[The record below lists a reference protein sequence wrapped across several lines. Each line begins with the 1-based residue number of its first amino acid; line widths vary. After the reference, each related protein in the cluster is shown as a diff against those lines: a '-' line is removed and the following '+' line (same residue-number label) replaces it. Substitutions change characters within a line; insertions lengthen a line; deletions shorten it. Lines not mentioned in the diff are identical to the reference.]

1 MNQDS
6 RPIWIGDTLQQQP
19 VVTTSGDFVTF
30 QNERFYKISNVDVL
44 TPFFINLVSSSNH
57 WFFIG
62 STGGLSAGRVN
73 PNQALFPYYTVDKI
87 IENYE
92 NTGSK
97 TIILVEREGK
107 RYLWEPFSDF
117 YKGSYQIERNL
128 YKNITGT
135 TIIFEEINKNLEIKF
150 QYAWGISDK
159 FGFVKTSTVQNI
171 GENDCRIEVLDGIQN
186 ILPANIT
193 EDTQKSLS
201 SLLDAY
207 KRNELEEKTGLG
219 IFTLNS
225 KLTDLAEPSESL
237 MATVV
242 WYLGPALDH
251 ILLSSNQLDDFRL
264 GKKITTEKEIR
275 GMRGS
280 YFIHLDSDLPAENE
294 KHWYIISDVNQDAVD
309 IVNRIKWIGSDTK
322 SREKELLE
330 DLNDNSL
337 NLEKIVA
344 SADGLQTSKNEL
356 ITTHHFA
363 NVMFNEMRGGYFP
376 GQYKVQK
383 KDFLEYVT
391 QLNQEVFQR
400 YKTQLKA
407 LPKSLSINELKEKIQ
422 VIGSV
427 DLNRLAN
434 SYLPLSFSRRH
445 GDPSRP
451 WNRFNINIKKLD
463 GFLQLD
469 YEGNWR
475 DIFQNWEALVYSYPE
490 YVENMISVFL
500 NSTTIDGYNPYR
512 ITLHGIDWEAPE
524 PENPWANIGYWSDH
538 QIIYLLK
545 LLEISSHIHP
555 GRLNHSLN
563 DPFYSYSN
571 VPYQIKPYEQIEI
584 NPYNTID
591 FNWDLENK
599 INETVKMKGADGK
612 LVLSETGEVIHAS
625 LTEKLLT
632 LLLAKIVN
640 FVPEGG
646 IWMNTQRPEWNDA
659 NNALV
664 GKGLSV
670 VTLAYLRR
678 YIVFYRKIIK
688 NSSFNSFSIHSEVAE
703 LFNQI
708 DLILLDNEPF
718 IYTGFTDENR
728 REIMDRLGQAGSD
741 YRWMFYDKKFSG
753 VFKNLSSEEISD
765 FLNMVLQYCDH
776 TLMANRRSDHL
787 FHSYNILHL
796 NPGTATI
803 SHLYEMLEGQVA
815 ILSSGLLNGTESL
828 ALLRSLRKSSLYRA
842 DQHSYILYPNREL
855 KGFLARNTIN
865 PDSLKDLRLLEKLEQ
880 IGDKSLFI
888 RDDDGSY
895 HFPGQISNVKDLQK
909 NITKLQQ
916 NPELS
921 EIIDEE
927 ALRIQTIFERTF
939 NHDQFTGRSGTFFA
953 YEGLGSIYWHMVS
966 KLLLAVQETIIRT
979 REEVSITELIKIYND
994 IRAGQCFNKTPAEY
1008 GAFPTDPYS
1017 HTPANQG
1024 AKQPGM
1030 TGMVKEEILAR
1041 LSELGVSFSEG
1052 RLGFDFLIFDRD
1064 EFLESSTISI
1074 CYDILGK
1081 SNRFE
1086 LLPGSMIYT
1095 ICQVPVLLNAS
1106 SSEMIHIHFADGVIQ
1121 KVSGHWMDLTNTRHI
1136 IERDG
1141 KIHHLEVFIPTLTL

>member
-1 MNQDS
+1 MNQES

-19 VVTTSGDFVTF
+19 AVTTSGDFVTF

-87 IENYE
+87 IENFE

-117 YKGSYQIERNL
+117 YKGSYHIERNL
-128 YKNITGT
+128 FKNIAGT
-135 TIIFEEINKNLEIKF
+135 KIIFEEINHSLEIKF
-150 QYAWGISDK
+150 QYAWGTSDK
-159 FGFVKTSTVQNI
+159 FGFVKTNSIRYFGKNACQVEI
-171 GENDCRIEVLDGIQN
+171 LDGIQN
-186 ILPANIT
+186 ILPANTT
-193 EDTQKSLS
+193 EDVQKSLS

-207 KRNELEEKTGLG
+207 KRNELDEKTGLG

-237 MATVV
+237 TATVV
-242 WYLGPALDH
+242 WYLGPTVEH
-251 ILLSSNQLDDFRL
+251 FLLSSNQLDDFRL
-264 GKKITTEKEIR
+264 GKMITTEKETC

-280 YFIHLDSDLPAENE
+280 YFIHLVSDLTPEDE
-294 KHWYIISDVNQDAVD
+294 KHWYIISDVNQDAAD
-309 IVNRIKWIGSDTK
+309 IVNRKKWIGIETISK
-322 SREKELLE
+322 EKELLA
-330 DLNDNSL
+330 DLNENTL

-356 ITTHHFA
+356 ITTHHFS

-383 KDFLEYVT
+383 KDFLEYVA
-391 QLNQEVFQR
+391 QLNQELFQR
-400 YKTQLKA
+400 TKTQLDA
-407 LPKSLSINELKEKIQ
+407 LPKSLLINELKERIQ
-422 VIGSV
+422 EIGSV

-451 WNRFNINIKKLD
+451 WNRFNINIKKFD
-463 GFLQLD
+463 GSLQLD

-524 PENPWANIGYWSDH
+524 PDNPWANIGYWSDH

-545 LLEISSHIHP
+545 LLEISSNIHP
-555 GRLNHSLN
+555 GRLNHSIN
-563 DPFYSYSN
+563 APFFSYSN

-584 NPYNTID
+584 DPYNTID
-591 FNWDLENK
+591 FNWDLEKK
-599 INETVKMKGADGK
+599 INETVKTKGADGK
-612 LVLSETGEVIHAS
+612 LVLAETGEVIHAS

-678 YIVFYRKIIK
+678 FIVFFRKTIK
-688 NSSFNSFSIHSEVAE
+688 KNQFNSFTIHNEVAE

-708 DLILLDNEPF
+708 DLILLDNEPCL
-718 IYTGFTDENR
+718 YTGFTDEIR
-728 REIMDRLGQAGSD
+728 RNLIDHLGQAGSD
-741 YRWMFYDKKFSG
+741 YRWKIYENNFSG
-753 VFKNLSSEEISD
+753 EFKKLSLEEISD
-765 FLNMVLQYCDH
+765 FLDMVLRYCDH
-776 TLMANRRSDHL
+776 TLKANRRSDHL

-796 NPGTATI
+796 QPGAASI

-815 ILSSGLLNGTESL
+815 ILSSGFLNGTESL

-842 DQHSYILYPNREL
+842 DQNSYILYPNREL
-855 KGFLARNTIN
+855 KGFLERNTIN
-865 PDSLKDLRLLEKLEQ
+865 PEALKGLRLLDKLERM
-880 IGDKSLFI
+880 GDKSLFVG
-888 RDDDGSY
+888 DENGNY
-895 HFPGQISNVKDLQK
+895 HFSGEISNIKDLK
-909 NITKLQQ
+909 KIIAKLMQD
-916 NPELS
+916 PELS
-921 EIIDEE
+921 EIIAVESE
-927 ALRIQTIFERTF
+927 QIQTIFEQTF
-939 NHDQFTGRSGTFFA
+939 NHYQFTGRSGTFFA

-966 KLLLAVQETIIRT
+966 KLLLAVQETIFRT

-1041 LSELGVSFSEG
+1041 LAELGVSFTEG

-1064 EFLESSTISI
+1064 EFLESSKFST
-1074 CYDILGK
+1074 CHDVLGHI
-1081 SNRFE
+1081 NRFE
-1086 LLPGSMIYT
+1086 LLPGSMTYT
-1095 ICQVPVLLNAS
+1095 ICQVPVILKAS

-1121 KVSGHWMDLTNTRHI
+1121 KVSGHWLDLTNTRHI
-1136 IERDG
+1136 IERNG